1 MGTAFLIE
9 QNQHRPYFMSISYTL
24 SVSDLQKTV
33 CACNADWV
41 LNIFLDIC
49 KIFTQFFCQCSSQY
63 ATKCCPQRNG
73 IAKGKGYQTYIH
85 PHSLNVCV
93 RERKQNLRKR
103 ERLKKRVKERERER
117 KIGRSCMADG
127 PKVLYKTM

>member
-1 MGTAFLIE
+1 MFYGWCF
-9 QNQHRPYFMSISYTL
+9 NRTL
-24 SVSDLQKTV
+24 SIYVPCLTQCMCEINKQ
-33 CACNADWV
+33 
-41 LNIFLDIC
+41 IFAKSLRNC
-49 KIFTQFFCQCSSQY
+49 FCQCSSQY

-103 ERLKKRVKERERER
+103 ERDSKKERERE
-117 KIGRSCMADG
+117 IGRSCMANSL
-127 PKVLYKTM
+127 KVLYKTMQRLIQFSKSFT